1 LKMTFPRQWILL
13 LSYILCCPFH
23 FITEQLLWN
32 LLQSHQ
38 LLCIL

>member
-1 LKMTFPRQWILL
+1 LKMTFPRHWILL